1 MNFIK
6 NFKNLFSQAITTVII
21 VIIAAYVLLTN
32 LGGSSNIWL
41 LLAGLIPLL
50 LVLSAVLGLQ
60 LSNKS
65 MASHLILLITLFL
78 GAGRALLLALT
89 SFDFSSFSF
98 SETFTLELIIN
109 SIIFVYLALVVLSGL
124 LTSEFKGGLGSSPV
138 VMSAVIAFMFFFFRD
153 GFSGAVLK
161 IFPPVVALMFGSPFF
176 AIVLLLAG
184 VADVPFRFLDV
195 VFNGNLLESPISY
208 FLFTAFAFYLI
219 YGAVLGLLKYKKE

>member
-6 NFKNLFSQAITTVII
+6 NFKSLFSHTITTVII

-32 LGGSSNIWL
+32 LGGSGNIWL
-41 LLAGLIPLL
+41 FLAGLIPLL
-50 LVLSAVLGLQ
+50 LVLFAVLGLQ

-98 SETFTLELIIN
+98 SGTFTLELIIN
-109 SIIFVYLALVVLSGL
+109 SIIFIYLALVVLSGL
-124 LTSEFKGGLGSSPV
+124 LSGEFKGGLGSSPV
-138 VMSAVIAFMFFFFRD
+138 VISAVIAFIFFFFRD

-219 YGAVLGLLKYKKE
+219 YGAILGLLKYKKD